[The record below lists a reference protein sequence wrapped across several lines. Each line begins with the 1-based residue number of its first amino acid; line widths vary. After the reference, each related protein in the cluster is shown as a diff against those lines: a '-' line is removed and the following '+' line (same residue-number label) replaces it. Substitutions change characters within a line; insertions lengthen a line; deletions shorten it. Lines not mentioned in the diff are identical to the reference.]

1 MGYRSDVAYAIRFKN
16 KEHRIRFMA
25 AQAIDVWIKLEDF
38 SLIDDE
44 TVMLSYEHVKW
55 YPEYEDVIAHT
66 RLLDEAKEQGCAWEF
81 CRIGEDFG
89 DVVCDGDDG
98 KDDEGDDIDAPD
110 IVEPSQSIY
119 ISNEGEAYP
128 IGESLT
134 TTL

>member
-25 AQAIDVWIKLEDF
+25 AQAVDVWIKLEDF

-44 TVMLSYEHVKW
+44 TVLLSYEYVKW

-66 RLLDEAKEQGCAWEF
+66 RLLDEAKEQDCGWEF
-81 CRIGEDFG
+81 CRVGEEGG
-89 DVVCDGDDG
+89 DVVYESGG
-98 KDDEGDDIDAPD
+98 TSIHNPE

-128 IGESLT
+128 IGEQL
-134 TTL
+134 